1 MLTEEQGLELD
12 ECKTVE
18 DIFSITTI
26 DAVANYRDII
36 TNVFFATELT
46 EPFIMSTINNG
57 HEEVVAKNIDV
68 ISLER
73 NWQIAE
79 NNPQFKKI
87 LLENFVRAIEHPNS
101 IRGYVLEA
109 INKEDK
115 SLIINNWETINKRTN
130 IVYHDRKDLIFIL
143 NSTEEGKNIIDMHL
157 HELFYGEYTY
167 PDFIEQI
174 INDESVT
181 KDKIANLI
189 LQDPTKMLNKNLEL
203 SDFRI

>member
-12 ECKTVE
+12 ECKMVE
-18 DIFSITTI
+18 DIFLATTI

-57 HEEVVAKNIDV
+57 HEEVVAENIDV

-79 NNPQFKKI
+79 NNPKFKKI
-87 LLENFVRAIEHPNS
+87 LLENFDRAIEHPNS
-101 IRGYVLEA
+101 ISGYVLEA

-115 SLIINNWETINKRTN
+115 SLIINNWETITKRTN
-130 IVYHDRKDLIFIL
+130 ILYHDRKDLIFIL

-157 HELFYGEYTY
+157 PELFYGEYTY

-181 KDKIANLI
+181 KEKIANLI
-189 LQDPTKMLNKNLEL
+189 LQDPTKMLDKNLEL
-203 SDFRI
+203 SNFRI